1 MAGNTVLPS
10 DRAGLPPPIAAGAA
24 MGAGFPIAI
33 GWTMTTAAQPRALGE
48 LQLAA
53 ITGLEHLEI
62 VFVMAIETEVI
73 AVMAAVPHDNVGV
86 FLRDYDI
93 VVFVKAQGRG
103 LAPFVTGVTIKVRKV
118 GFGRDELSVGNARS
132 RVAGER
138 GIYQRNGGQCSGVP
152 PDIRDK
158 GSGQPEEAQRQAHQ
172 HRRSF
177 GLSLHLILEQSCQM
191 RPFLAQRELAKA

>member
-1 MAGNTVLPS
+1 V
-10 DRAGLPPPIAAGAA
+10 
-24 MGAGFPIAI
+24 
-33 GWTMTTAAQPRALGE
+33 TTAAKPGALRE
-48 LQLAA
+48 FQLVA
-53 ITGLEHLEI
+53 IAGLEHFEI

-152 PDIRDK
+152 PEVRDK

-177 GLSLHLILEQSCQM
+177 SLSLHLNLMPSCQL
-191 RPFLAQRELAKA
+191 RPFLAKRELPKA